1 MNDFLKKDTR
11 HYAFIHVCVCI
22 LHLDWGEL
30 ISFSQV
36 MTNSA
41 CPTTP
46 STEITEKLHVTIAV
60 NKITQINCQ
69 NIKIK
74 SHSKFPFGKSLF
86 L

>member
-1 MNDFLKKDTR
+1 MNDLRKETR

-46 STEITEKLHVTIAV
+46 STEITEKLHVTTSITV
-60 NKITQINCQ
+60 NITQINCQ